1 MTVGRPA
8 DLAVVGAGPA
18 GRALAHRA
26 LAAGLRVSLVD
37 PAPTKRWTATY
48 GMYDDDC
55 PPWLDSEAIVA
66 SASSFTVYT
75 PDCRVIDRG
84 YVVLD
89 SVRLQQLLSI
99 EGATVTAAR
108 ARTVS
113 ATAIV
118 CDDGSVVRAR
128 HVVDARGTGHVDRSR
143 LPRQTAVGAV
153 IDSSERDVVLM
164 DWRPV
169 GGNGGPSFSYRVPL
183 GDGRRLVEETCLA
196 GLPPVP
202 VVDLAVRNID
212 RGGTSRIDEHV
223 DFPMLVSSRP
233 WRLRAGDALRFGAA
247 GGLMNPATGY
257 SVAQSLAA
265 ADVLVDAIVAGRDP
279 HRALWTG
286 RARLAFRLRRLGLGV
301 LLRLTAEELIMFF
314 DAFFQLDPRVQ
325 RGYLSA
331 RDDAAGVLRAMWS
344 VYRRLPVPL
353 RLRVAAHSIRHIC
366 ERKV

>member
-1 MTVGRPA
+1 MTGGRPA
-8 DLAVVGAGPA
+8 DVAVVGVGPA

-26 LAAGLRVSLVD
+26 LVAGLRVGVVD
-37 PAPTKRWTATY
+37 PSPTKAWTATY
-48 GMYDDDC
+48 GMYTDDC
-55 PPWLDSEAIVA
+55 PPWLAAVAIAA
-66 SASSFTVYT
+66 SAPSFTVFT
-75 PDCRVIDRG
+75 PERRVVDRG

-89 SVRLQQLLSI
+89 SVRLQESLAI
-99 EGATVTAAR
+99 DGATVTTAR
-108 ARTVS
+108 ARQVT
-113 ATAIV
+113 ATEVV
-118 CDDGSVVRAR
+118 CDDGTVVRAR
-128 HVVDARGTGHVDRSR
+128 HVVDARGPVAVDLAG
-143 LPRQTAVGAV
+143 LPRQTAAGTV
-153 IDSSERDVVLM
+153 IDSAERDVVLM

-169 GGNGGPSFSYRVPL
+169 GDHSGPSFSYRVPL

-196 GLPPVP
+196 GRPPVP
-202 VVDLAVRNID
+202 VADLAVRNIR
-212 RGGTSRIDEHV
+212 RGVESRVDEHV

-233 WRLRAGDALRFGAA
+233 WRHTPGGAFRFGAA
-247 GGLMNPATGY
+247 GGMMNPATGY

-265 ADVLVDAIVAGRDP
+265 ADVLVDAIVAGRNP

-314 DAFFQLDPRVQ
+314 DAFFELDPRVQ

-353 RLRVAAHSIRHIC
+353 RLRVAGHSIRHIC
-366 ERKV
+366 ARDA